1 MYLIYALLILLCI
14 ANYYD
19 NPANDSAIQQ
29 LNSVE
34 MTPEMR
40 EKLDKILQADNFKN
54 EEQKKEENPPIGL
67 ILGIVGILFL
77 GILGLIWKI
86 VSTIFQKQIN
96 RVLFLIM
103 YLPSRQESETIHDY
117 LYDNSGFYK
126 NLSEE
131 NRKKFIRRFYLFY
144 KIKNFEFT
152 YDEPNEGKI
161 IYIVCATITQ
171 MTFGFNDYYLFNFNQ
186 FNLYPDKYYL
196 PQADADAYGH
206 TSEGGIIYI
215 STKKLI
221 EGIAIENDGDNI
233 LMHELAHAIYLQ
245 KSDFDYNRRYLK
257 IYDLWK
263 TFAKIYMDRETKD
276 KSVFLGEYAFS
287 NIDEMLA
294 VNTEFFFEKPL
305 DCKKNLPEMYFF
317 MKYMYNQD
325 PVNRQEPVVTE
336 KFLMRNMWSAF
347 EIENQSLKTE
357 HIKQGIFKVKLYEQI
372 VYTGQ
377 FLGGLIVLVCP
388 LILLLFN
395 RLDLYVYFIS
405 IYVSAAIFIKLYL
418 DRDLYQFFNP
428 TEHPRE
434 VFFIVVKQNALTILF
449 NLIILLISIY
459 VHYHSLDFRSY

>member
-1 MYLIYALLILLCI
+1 
-14 ANYYD
+14 
-19 NPANDSAIQQ
+19 
-29 LNSVE
+29 
-34 MTPEMR
+34 
-40 EKLDKILQADNFKN
+40 
-54 EEQKKEENPPIGL
+54 
-67 ILGIVGILFL
+67 
-77 GILGLIWKI
+77 
-86 VSTIFQKQIN
+86 
-96 RVLFLIM
+96 
-103 YLPSRQESETIHDY
+103 
-117 LYDNSGFYK
+117 
-126 NLSEE
+126 
-131 NRKKFIRRFYLFY
+131 
-144 KIKNFEFT
+144 
-152 YDEPNEGKI
+152 
-161 IYIVCATITQ
+161 
-171 MTFGFNDYYLFNFNQ
+171 
-186 FNLYPDKYYL
+186 
-196 PQADADAYGH
+196 
-206 TSEGGIIYI
+206 
-215 STKKLI
+215 
-221 EGIAIENDGDNI
+221 
-233 LMHELAHAIYLQ
+233 
-245 KSDFDYNRRYLK
+245 
-257 IYDLWK
+257 
-263 TFAKIYMDRETKD
+263 
-276 KSVFLGEYAFS
+276 
-287 NIDEMLA
+287 
-294 VNTEFFFEKPL
+294 
-305 DCKKNLPEMYFF
+305 MYFF